1 MMAFLVLPTLD
12 PVSAAVAYLG
22 VLLIPSGIQMYDQQ
36 KRVSDHKYQQ
46 RRKWKFLIIFVIGC
60 ILQTSGIIIVVN
72 ILSEGI
78 WYEPFLYV
86 IASLFSSIKYW
97 ENYIKMG
104 DSKSENPLM
113 KLKRGQD

>member
-1 MMAFLVLPTLD
+1 
-12 PVSAAVAYLG
+12 
-22 VLLIPSGIQMYDQQ
+22 MYDQQ